1 MNFTNTT
8 DTYPTV
14 GSAATAHTLQPIADT
29 EQGDPTRHYETMI
42 TAISPILS
50 EGEAITGIFDELPV
64 LLRAFRAFNGC
75 DLVHMM
81 ECAVECADETRAVDI
96 ARLAL
101 LMLYKT
107 VELSY
112 DTVNTIVCE
121 QPNCTVISAE
131 DATNVIDLLTEL
143 NRVKWKMIH
152 TLEDWINHCNPD
164 VGVAIMKARHKPHTR
179 LAYRGFINGWFYKGH
194 PSTSMDAKENDG
206 YTEEE
211 VFDHCFANPDMRGFI
226 WASIAREFRVSICGE
241 LAKDVF
247 GKRGAEIVEDAMDV
261 IFGLG
266 DENDKMF
273 EKIEENQRR
282 IADAKMRL
290 DGVGW

>member
-1 MNFTNTT
+1 MNFTNAT
-8 DTYPTV
+8 DTYSSV
-14 GSAATAHTLQPIADT
+14 DATAIADT

-50 EGEAITGIFDELPV
+50 EGEAITRIFDKLSV

-81 ECAVECADETRAVDI
+81 ECADETRAVDI

-107 VELSY
+107 VEISY

-121 QPNCTVISAE
+121 HPDCAMICAE

-152 TLEDWINHCNPD
+152 TLEDWMDHWNPD
-164 VGVAIMKARHKPHTR
+164 VGVAILKARHKPHTR

-194 PSTSMDAKENDG
+194 PPTSMDAKENNG

-211 VFDHCFANPDMRGFI
+211 VFDHCFVNPDMRGFI

-241 LAKDVF
+241 PAKDVF